1 MLSSSGGHREAEV
14 KIGASERIAKPM
26 PRLRRATSS
35 SEVSTTQTESQQ
47 LQLQPVE
54 PSPRS
59 GQDPDKFFRAIVE
72 LELSRGLWVH
82 PESPTLH

>member
-1 MLSSSGGHREAEV
+1 MLSSSGGHRDAEV
-14 KIGASERIAKPM
+14 KIGTSERIAKKM

-35 SEVSTTQTESQQ
+35 EVLTKQTESPQ
-47 LQLQPVE
+47 LQLQHVE
-54 PSPRS
+54 PSPLS
-59 GQDPDKFFRAIVE
+59 GRDPDKFFRAIVE

>member
-1 MLSSSGGHREAEV
+1 M
-14 KIGASERIAKPM
+14 
-26 PRLRRATSS
+26 S
-35 SEVSTTQTESQQ
+35 SEVLTKQTESPQ
-47 LQLQPVE
+47 LQLQHVA

-59 GQDPDKFFRAIVE
+59 GRDPDKFFRAIVE